1 MSETNSELVL
11 TSFRRKLVARLFWK
25 NTTILTAVF
34 LFLWGISLLVF
45 RVGGF
50 GDANLFFLILP
61 AVVLLPFFAL
71 FFALRRTPSDAK
83 LISLIDKESK
93 AGGLVMSSFEADIG
107 KWSEQI
113 KELSIPNVNWIP
125 NRTIGLFLAA
135 ILFAATSF
143 LLPVSVISDQLP
155 RRLNINDQVSKLTT
169 QIDTLGK
176 EKLLDNVEVQSLKR
190 DLKMLQKEADGL
202 GPIKTFDALDT
213 IAGRMNHEAAKTVQD
228 AERNVKSLAEAESLV
243 RKVKDASEQLDA
255 QTSKA
260 LMEGLAESMENM
272 LAENNQLAEALRSE
286 LGDDDNDD
294 SESDQNKPD
303 NNDSKNS
310 ANNPDEED
318 REQNSENSENGEKKE
333 NQNGE
338 KKSNKSGEQKNRSK
352 QQKNALKDML
362 AENNM
367 RNISPEQL
375 EKLAEAM
382 RNCSGKCER
391 QVESLQNAGF
401 QIDKDALKKM
411 AESKREAQA
420 EAERMLNEL
429 WANCDC
435 NCEGEGEGEGECE
448 GREVSPRFTQ
458 KQDWRT
464 DPNTKPGKS
473 WFQKGVDEDGFDYK
487 AEVLPPADIQAFKDS
502 LKMGVTM
509 ESPTKNS
516 KRKTELGGGAITETG
531 GGTGSAH
538 IQQIYPAHR
547 KPVGRFFEK

>member
-1 MSETNSELVL
+1 
-11 TSFRRKLVARLFWK
+11 VARLFWK

-50 GDANLFFLILP
+50 GDANLFFWILP
-61 AVVLLPFFAL
+61 AAVLLPFFAL
-71 FFALRRTPSDAK
+71 FFAIRRTPSDAK

-143 LLPVSVISDQLP
+143 LLPVSAISDQLP

-176 EKLLDNVEVQSLKR
+176 EKLLDNVEVQSLKH

-272 LAENNQLAEALRSE
+272 LAENNQLAEALRNE
-286 LGDDDNDD
+286 LGNEDGDDN
-294 SESDQNKPD
+294 EADQDKLD
-303 NNDSKNS
+303 KDDSKN
-310 ANNPDEED
+310 AENETNEED
-318 REQNSENSENGEKKE
+318 REQNGEKKE

-338 KKSNKSGEQKNRSK
+338 KKSNKSGDKKNNSK
-352 QQKNALKDML
+352 QQKKALKDML
-362 AENNM
+362 AKNNM

-382 RNCSGKCER
+382 RNCSGNCER
-391 QVESLQNAGF
+391 QIENLQNAGF
-401 QIDKDALKKM
+401 QIDKDALKKL
-411 AESKREAQA
+411 AESKRDAQA
-420 EAERMLNEL
+420 EAERMLSEL

-435 NCEGEGEGEGECE
+435 DGSCEGDRNGNGGECE
-448 GREVSPRFTQ
+448 SDVSPRFTQ

-473 WFQKGVDEDGFDYK
+473 WFQKGIDESGFDYK
-487 AEVLPPADIQAFKDS
+487 AEVLPSADMQAFKDS
-502 LKMGVTM
+502 LKMGVTK
-509 ESPTKNS
+509 ESPTTNS
-516 KRKTELGGGAITETG
+516 KRKIELGGGAITETG